1 MDSLNCYIIQMG
13 YLLFLWYIKKCIF
26 LNVIVGTFYQYLPY
40 FQNKNRKKKMQYENN
55 LRNWWVFFSVK
66 HKIWFS
72 KSLFPNGTSGKRGGC
87 LIFWSIG
94 NRQKSSYI
102 IQVMLKLFVTLIA
115 IIHPACKHLSLH
127 FLVYWSTHVWYV
139 TGKHP
144 YYVFKQIQQEQV
156 FHCRRGGNIS
166 NFNSFLTQEIIN
178 VFSSCTAYSHR
189 NCKHESR
196 ILAQVSRWHFGILW
210 GF

>member
-1 MDSLNCYIIQMG
+1 MG
-13 YLLFLWYIKKCIF
+13 FFLSKTQDLVFKK
-26 LNVIVGTFYQYLPY
+26 P
-40 FQNKNRKKKMQYENN
+40 
-55 LRNWWVFFSVK
+55 
-66 HKIWFS
+66 FS
-72 KSLFPNGTSGKRGGC
+72 KRYIWKKGG
-87 LIFWSIG
+87 
-94 NRQKSSYI
+94 SSYI
-102 IQVMLKLFVTLIA
+102 LVNTVIGKNLATSFRLCLSCLWPWLPLFTPHVNTL
-115 IIHPACKHLSLH
+115 ACI